1 MKLAPSLLLFLILH
15 SFSTKL
21 EAQTYLVD
29 SNFGVQGIA
38 RIKSNDSTNEM
49 SFNTWAAGFSIQ
61 NDDKI
66 ISIHAPY
73 ANSII
78 YGPVMSHG
86 LIRFTADGKK
96 IDSSFGTNGYKNLIF
111 DPLSTVS
118 ANYNAAFS
126 TLILD
131 DGRILVGGQKK
142 LHHLPFTYLVSVVCF
157 DGSGKVDSSFGNQG
171 VFLFNTSADSTIG
184 SYSRVIKIVQQSE
197 TRIILH
203 CLGESSEKNILLAIT
218 PDGKI
223 DSSYASNGL
232 QNFAA
237 FDLPNERQFYNGIQL
252 HSTGEMM
259 VHASSYD
266 SVNWTHNYEYFVKL
280 KTNGLID
287 SNFGLNGLKKIDTNT
302 SVYNSVSDLYFN
314 HIDIQGSKKHL
325 SLLNSKNGNY
335 KSLVRFK
342 LNGDIDSSFGING
355 IKELPFN
362 ISIGTANSFHLE
374 SFKVLKNDYIVL
386 TGRALDS
393 NSTLNSMDVLT
404 VLLKPNGIID
414 SSFGIN
420 GISLIDGGIHINDGG
435 ISILSRDSN
444 SFIICGSDGLKY
456 YEMIKFSTNSFP
468 NSVSTINEG
477 YFNIYPNPVS
487 DHIYFSS
494 RKEIKKATL
503 FDQLGRQI
511 IKKQINGGY
520 GHIDVYDLVSGLYY
534 LVLIDKDDSRT
545 SKMIRVQ

>member
-1 MKLAPSLLLFLILH
+1 MKLAPSLFLFLILH

-96 IDSSFGTNGYKNLIF
+96 IDSSFGTNGHKNLIF

-157 DGSGKVDSSFGNQG
+157 DSSGKVDSSFGNQG

-223 DSSYASNGL
+223 DSSYASNGV

-259 VHASSYD
+259 VHSSSYD

-355 IKELPFN
+355 I
-362 ISIGTANSFHLE
+362 
-374 SFKVLKNDYIVL
+374 
-386 TGRALDS
+386 
-393 NSTLNSMDVLT
+393 
-404 VLLKPNGIID
+404 
-414 SSFGIN
+414 
-420 GISLIDGGIHINDGG
+420 SLIDGGIHINDGG

-444 SFIICGSDGLKY
+444 SFIISGSDGLKY

-468 NSVSTINEG
+468 NSLSTIDEG

-494 RKEIKKATL
+494 RKEIKTATL